1 MREKIVEYNGN
12 EYKVKLCKDHLGLT
26 TLKIYKKEKLFFI
39 PVWDEIN
46 RCWWDYKIE
55 EETNVNP
62 IEFSMEVI
70 RRKEEK
76 AIKKEEYEKKLD
88 EWFK

>member
-1 MREKIVEYNGN
+1 MREKIVEYNNN
-12 EYKVKLCKDHLGLT
+12 EYKVKLYKDHLGLT

-46 RCWWDYKIE
+46 RCWWDYEMEKA
-55 EETNVNP
+55 TNVNP
-62 IEFSMEVI
+62 IEFAMEVI
-70 RRKEEK
+70 RRKEK
-76 AIKKEEYEKKLD
+76 DAMNKEEYEKKLD

>member
-1 MREKIVEYNGN
+1 MREKIVEYNNN
-12 EYKVKLCKDHLGLT
+12 EYKVKLYKDHLGLT

-46 RCWWDYKIE
+46 RCWWDYEMEK
-55 EETNVNP
+55 ETNVNP
-62 IEFSMEVI
+62 IEFAMEVI
-70 RRKEEK
+70 RRKEK
-76 AIKKEEYEKKLD
+76 DAMKKEEYEKKLD